1 MLIMHEETL
10 LRVCELAA
18 EVIYAIFAVVSSV
31 LLLVWKAV
39 WSPYQPCPATT
50 RAASDGLHARV
61 SRVKIIVRPLAAL
74 VTS

>member
-39 WSPYQPCPATT
+39 WTPINRALPRPVRPATDYT
-50 RAASDGLHARV
+50 LV
-61 SRVKIIVRPLAAL
+61 SHGSR
-74 VTS
+74 SSYDH

>member
-10 LRVCELAA
+10 LLVCELAV

-39 WSPYQPCPATT
+39 WTPINRATT